1 MKFNNIITRMKI
13 RFHFITLFV
22 STMLIAQ
29 TNTTVPK
36 FDDYKVGNIYSGKT
50 PSIVLHNNPQ
60 ARMYRTVLRNEMK
73 KGVNFAGHYTVVVW
87 GCGTSCQSFAI
98 VDQISGRVYFTKEL
112 SLVSY
117 TDYWE
122 NDYGLNYR
130 PDSRLLVVNGRP
142 DEDKDNGRY
151 FYEWKGNR
159 LKLIKMIP
167 VQ

>member
-1 MKFNNIITRMKI
+1 
-13 RFHFITLFV
+13 
-22 STMLIAQ
+22 
-29 TNTTVPK
+29 VPK
-36 FDDYKVGNIYSGKT
+36 FEDYKVGNIYSGKI
-50 PSIVLHNNPQ
+50 PSVILHNNSQ
-60 ARMYRTVLRNEMK
+60 ARMYRTVLRNGVK
-73 KGVNFAGHYTVVVW
+73 QGVNFAGHYTVVIW

-98 VDQISGRVYFTKEL
+98 VDQISGKVYFSKEL

-130 PDSRLLVVNGRP
+130 PVSRLLIVNGRP
-142 DEDKDNGRY
+142 DEDKDNGKY
-151 FYEWKGNR
+151 FYEWNNNR

>member
-1 MKFNNIITRMKI
+1 
-13 RFHFITLFV
+13 
-22 STMLIAQ
+22 
-29 TNTTVPK
+29 VPK
-36 FDDYKVGNIYSGKT
+36 FEDYKVGNIYSGKI
-50 PSIVLHNNPQ
+50 PSVILHNNSQ
-60 ARMYRTVLRNEMK
+60 ARMYRTVLRNGVK
-73 KGVNFAGHYTVVVW
+73 QGVNFAGHYTVVIW

-98 VDQISGRVYFTKEL
+98 VDQISGRVYFSKEL

-130 PDSRLLVVNGRP
+130 PDSRLLIVNGRP
-142 DEDKDNGRY
+142 DEDKDNGKY
-151 FYEWKGNR
+151 FYEWNNNR